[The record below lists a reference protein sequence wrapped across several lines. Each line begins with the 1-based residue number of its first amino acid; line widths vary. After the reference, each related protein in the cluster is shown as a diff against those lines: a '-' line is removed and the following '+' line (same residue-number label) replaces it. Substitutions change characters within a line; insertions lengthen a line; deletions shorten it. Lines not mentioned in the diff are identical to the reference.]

1 MSVSIGSH
9 LLVTQRLMETAIL
22 APVKPDEWN
31 GWLFPQAVL
40 LLWELAIRALVTA
53 MAGRPAHVGELL
65 DD

>member
-1 MSVSIGSH
+1 
-9 LLVTQRLMETAIL
+9 METAIL